1 MRKNL
6 LSNLIND
13 FDDSLKNSDLQGLKD
28 FSILPKSNNFE
39 SEQKYA
45 KLKLEYAELINIV
58 PNNPMFPPGTI
69 IGCINKEEEEDN
81 DTDSAMCKSLCED
94 EDDSYTFNQKNS
106 VVLLHTLPV
115 AKKILNTNA
124 LVTNE
129 VIEIRKF
136 ITLKEGFDSSKNTQN
151 ISISYEVTHFLYLIN
166 GNKKF
171 VAPTS
176 LFDKENSRRRRMK
189 TLSSEELD
197 LNFIEKIYANTEPDE
212 IIKPLQILSKP

>member
-6 LSNLIND
+6 LSTLIND

-69 IGCINKEEEEDN
+69 IGCINKEEDEDF
-81 DTDSAMCKSLCED
+81 DSDEALCKSMCVD
-94 EDDSYTFNQKNS
+94 EDDNYAFNQKNS
-106 VVLLHTLPV
+106 VVLLHTLPTI
-115 AKKILNTNA
+115 KKILNTNA

-129 VIEIRKF
+129 VIEIKKF
-136 ITLKEGFDSSKNTQN
+136 VTIREGFDSSKSTQN
-151 ISISYEVTHFLYLIN
+151 TSVSYEITHFLYLIN

-197 LNFIEKIYANTEPDE
+197 LNFIEKIYASTDPDE
-212 IIKPLQILSKP
+212 IISPLQILSKP